1 MYSFKPYKIY
11 RLQDPRADDI
21 QYKYIKLKLVKNDK
35 DVNRGCG
42 KLTCMAYF
50 EQKMDARHH
59 HHGIGGGEEEEE
71 DSDIANSGSKS

>member
-1 MYSFKPYKIY
+1 M
-11 RLQDPRADDI
+11 RDPRADDI

-59 HHGIGGGEEEEE
+59 HGIGGEGE
-71 DSDIANSGSKS
+71 DSDIANSGSKSNRD